1 MKAIVLTFDKY
12 KVFADHMIQSY
23 MNLWPNNQFI
33 FRIPYQDE
41 TVKTYFEN
49 KYNNKVEMIHS
60 EPGIVDTV
68 YTLLN
73 DLDENEWVF
82 WCMDDRYPISLNVD
96 QLNILYEYIT
106 SSDTNDLSA
115 MLFTSEP
122 YCWSAN
128 NIYLSKYKIVS
139 SSGQIYLRRKWY
151 RMIWNHQY
159 MKVGFIRY
167 WFSHF
172 PRKMKQAKIVDD
184 NLLKMK
190 LPDEYKLYMT
200 KKNLGVYGES
210 TSRGKITKNTIE
222 SFNKNNIC
230 LPENFEISDMYKV
243 QGKSS
248 MLKNMLY
255 YCTYDLKC
263 LLGIKNRKNH

>member
-128 NIYLSKYKIVS
+128 NIYLSKYK
-139 SSGQIYLRRKWY
+139 
-151 RMIWNHQY
+151 
-159 MKVGFIRY
+159 
-167 WFSHF
+167 
-172 PRKMKQAKIVDD
+172 
-184 NLLKMK
+184 
-190 LPDEYKLYMT
+190 
-200 KKNLGVYGES
+200 
-210 TSRGKITKNTIE
+210 
-222 SFNKNNIC
+222 
-230 LPENFEISDMYKV
+230 
-243 QGKSS
+243 
-248 MLKNMLY
+248 
-255 YCTYDLKC
+255 
-263 LLGIKNRKNH
+263 